1 MVTDGV
7 LDCIQGEN
15 KEREIENI
23 IMGIKSRNPQ
33 EIADQILAKAME
45 YTNNQAIDD
54 MTVLVAGVWKKY

>member
-15 KEREIENI
+15 KQEEVEHI
-23 IMGIKSRNPQ
+23 IMSIKSRNPQ
-33 EIADQILAKAME
+33 DMADQILSRAME
-45 YTNNQAIDD
+45 YSDNEAIDD